1 MNNRSHVSQSE
12 VIRQL
17 RLPMIVL
24 VAFAHSYGAVGEG
37 YSLLASEWNTYESLK
52 LLVSQTLVKVAMPVF
67 FIMSGYLFYANV
79 DVWNFKVYK
88 TKICRRIKT
97 LLIPYSIWNLLMAVK
112 LKSFS
117 WSMLWAYWKP
127 AGLQIDWFGRE
138 QLMTAPANMPLWFL
152 RDLMVVSLLTP
163 IIYILIRKMGLW
175 LMAVLTVLYLSGV
188 CAFIPG
194 LSAYAVYFFTFGAF
208 LSIRKMD
215 LIASLKRVELSSYM
229 LSILLAISMLEK
241 YAGMTIPFVKWMI
254 MGIPLT
260 VVLLPVAWFLCVKVF
275 KPAPLSREK
284 INSYID
290 RVMTEIPGKMTG
302 KEKYVLVIL
311 FAMLVLWIISS
322 WVPVLNITA
331 VALVGLMLYFLPGK
345 MQIMNTDWILIK
357 DLKIRRC
364 RGLLKQFWQIELGFC
379 LVGRFLFE
387 INTKLFQTIKTRGLT
402 HFLGF

>member
-1 MNNRSHVSQSE
+1 MNGNYNISQYE

-17 RLPMIVL
+17 RFPMIVL
-24 VAFAHSYGAVGEG
+24 VTFAHSYGRVEEG
-37 YSLLASEWNTYESLK
+37 FLLLTSEWNIYEFLR

-88 TKICRRIKT
+88 TKIWRRIKT

-117 WSMLWAYWKP
+117 WSMFWAYWKP
-127 AGLQIDWFGRE
+127 AGLQLDWFGRE

-175 LMAVLTVLYLSGV
+175 MMAVLTVLYLSGV

-215 LIASLKRVELSSYM
+215 LIASLKRVELSSYV
-229 LSILLAISMLEK
+229 LSILLAISMLLTFHTFAFSSLMLCFRLTGAIAVFCLASRILATTSRRLPSVACDSS
-241 YAGMTIPFVKWMI
+241 YFIYLAHYVFFFSFLDTAFFSFFGTSIPALSIHYLLSPI
-254 MGIPLT
+254 MK
-260 VVLLPVAWFLCVKVF
+260 VA
-275 KPAPLSREK
+275 
-284 INSYID
+284 I
-290 RVMTEIPGKMTG
+290 
-302 KEKYVLVIL
+302 
-311 FAMLVLWIISS
+311 
-322 WVPVLNITA
+322 
-331 VALVGLMLYFLPGK
+331 LVGVYVVYRK
-345 MQIMNTDWILIK
+345 LI
-357 DLKIRRC
+357 DIRLKLR
-364 RGLLKQFWQIELGFC
+364 
-379 LVGRFLFE
+379 
-387 INTKLFQTIKTRGLT
+387 
-402 HFLGF
+402 